1 LSSILL
7 HQVTNALIGA
17 ASDPEPVVRVAA
29 VQALGFTGDM
39 RAASALASHLTDPA
53 RVVRA
58 NAAQGLLR
66 LGISHLDDAY
76 GKALLQAQADYAD
89 SLSIFHDVAEDHVS
103 LGWLKA
109 EMSDTAGALRE
120 LQTGLAL
127 DPRNGMAYVYLGV
140 IAARSG
146 KYGQAIGDW
155 ERAKALGAG
164 SAAIDRLI
172 SEARKRA
179 GH

>member
-1 LSSILL
+1 LL
-7 HQVTNALIGA
+7 GA
-17 ASDPEPVVRVAA
+17 ASDPEPVVRVTA
-29 VQALGFTGDM
+29 VQALGFVDDV
-39 RAASALASHLTDPA
+39 RVIPSLASHLTDPA

-58 NAAQGLLR
+58 NAAQALLR
-66 LGISHLDDAY
+66 LGISHLDDPY

-89 SLSIFHDVAEDHVS
+89 TLSIFHDVAADHVS

-109 EMSDTAGALRE
+109 ETSDISGALEE
-120 LQTGLAL
+120 LKTGLAL

-146 KYGQAIGDW
+146 NYAEAIGDW

-164 SAAIDRLI
+164 NAGIDRLI